1 MHRLFS
7 PLAALAIVA
16 AVAIGAVQSGGTA
29 SAQTIEPVAAP
40 VVEPGA
46 LFITGTATISV
57 SPDQGQVLLTV
68 STLRSGVRDAI
79 NDGNRA
85 MTAVTNAIIAEG
97 VDEADIQTRSVTLH
111 AEYEFIERTRV
122 LAGFR
127 YRNAI
132 TVTVQQIENVGPVID
147 VAVGA
152 GGNDLTIDGISFLV
166 SNRAAVEDEAR
177 LFAIDNGLAKA
188 SAMADRAG
196 IVLGRVVSLRETG
209 SSSPVRFDVGFAEA
223 DGAAAPTPIFGGG
236 LEITVRVD
244 MQFET
249 F

>member
-1 MHRLFS
+1 MQRLFR
-7 PLAALAIVA
+7 PLAALAIVF
-16 AVAIGAVQSGGTA
+16 AVVIGAMQTGGTA
-29 SAQTIEPVAAP
+29 SAQTTDAQTTD
-40 VVEPGA
+40 PGA
-46 LFITGTATISV
+46 LFVTGSATISV

-68 STLRSGVRDAI
+68 STLRSGVRAAI
-79 NDGNRA
+79 GDGNRA
-85 MTAVTNAIIAEG
+85 MTAVTDAIIAAG
-97 VDEADIQTRSVTLH
+97 VDEADIQTRSVTLN
-111 AEYEFIERTRV
+111 AEYDFIERTRV

-147 VAVGA
+147 VAVDV

-166 SNRAAVEDEAR
+166 SNRAEIEDEAR

-196 IVLGRVVSLRETG
+196 IDLGRVVSLRETG
-209 SSSPVRFDVGFAEA
+209 SISPVRFDVGFAEA
-223 DGAAAPTPIFGGG
+223 DGAAVPTPIFGGG
-236 LEITVRVD
+236 MEITVRVD